1 MQCADR
7 DYVKS
12 RWCNACVLRPPER
25 SPQRDEKAY
34 QGHSLAE
41 RNTHSLPVF
50 TARILRRNYLSYIII
65 NRKEASKQCFSHLNE
80 TAFCSQFPQKKSV
93 MNKALRF
100 VWLSLLTLVCGI
112 ASAGTVVFD
121 PTVDTSSGQSITK
134 NGITFELTSD
144 GRTLDAADYN
154 GQTVYS
160 LSSGTYF
167 HFKSEAPAGNI
178 TSVTIE
184 YESAGGYIYDR
195 NYYNSSETTDAGIKF
210 TDTRAEG
217 CDDFKFA
224 IFSGALYVTKVIVEH
239 KGDDPTPGGGD
250 TGKTYTLDELSSG
263 AADVAS
269 ATIKFTD
276 AQVVYA
282 DASNYI
288 LREGG
293 KAIDFVNSTLN
304 LSLGATVNGT
314 VTVDF
319 AYNGGITQAKEISG
333 VTNANS
339 LTQTGAT
346 GQMNPVT
353 TTLSGLSSYKGD
365 LVKLEQVTLY
375 HDTYGDLGAKN
386 AYYAQSGYTF
396 ALLSNAADFA
406 DQISS
411 NASAKYDITAW
422 YNALGS
428 GMIGSSLQIVSFG
441 GEEQQKP
448 AAPVISGEQQFSEST
463 LVTITAEDGATV
475 YYTTDGSTP
484 TEWTYKYVNP
494 FTLTESATVK
504 AVAYKNKVYSDVT
517 ELEFTKAAV
526 QTGTTIAELHAAA
539 TSQDNVTLKLTDAK
553 VVYAANGNVV
563 LREDGKAIDLLN
575 TSLNLPQGAT
585 VSGTVKLNVAY
596 SNTILS
602 ASDIDGETNDANLTV
617 TAGTSTDIDP
627 VVCELGSVTS
637 YPGDVIKVEN
647 KQVWSY
653 SNEYYFYEYNN
664 NNYNYF
670 YFTNGD
676 NFGLESGKSYTIT
689 AWFNTTEWGSP
700 KGTIITSEPIITSL
714 NAPYIGGDE
723 TFTDQTTVSIS
734 SESVATIHYTTDGSE
749 PTVDSPVYT
758 DPFTVTET
766 TTVKALATYK
776 SIVSGVATKTFTK
789 VNLDGPKTIAELAAY
804 KMNFDNVEVKFNN
817 AQVVYAE
824 DNNYIIREDGYALDV
839 MSTTLPLS
847 QGATVSGSVKLKVN
861 FAPFTQYS
869 NGILTTA
876 DLADETNA
884 DNLTVTAGEST
895 DAIPM
900 EVDLGNVSAHPGDL
914 LSVKG
919 ASGWVSSGGTMF
931 YTYNP
936 YLEVYLTNGA
946 DYGIQNYGKYNAV
959 IWYNSVDNYR
969 VDAKIISCKKVITYL
984 NAPVVSGNTSF
995 YEETEVQI
1003 ASEEG
1008 ATIYYTVDGTEPTT
1022 ESTVY
1027 TEPFTIS
1034 ESCTLKTFATY
1045 EDLVSPTATVE
1056 FTKKD
1061 LNGALTI
1068 AQLAAGAESKDSVA
1082 VYLKNAKVVYGETNG
1097 TTSTMILRDGG
1108 YALDVTNSALSFP
1121 VNADLSGIVVFKV
1134 DYNKGLLTATD
1145 IEGATNSY
1153 DISFTWPTVYD
1164 QSPLTVE
1171 LGEVKDHAGD
1181 LLRLEGVEVWNYND
1195 VATIYTYTPK
1205 YTEVKISN
1213 PEDFNIESGFYDLT
1227 VWYNDVS
1234 STYYAATVKAISA
1247 TKVEKRP
1254 DAPVIYGD
1262 ENFVGK
1268 TTVSIAG
1275 TEGQNIYYT
1284 LDGTD
1289 PTTESTVYTDPFVI
1303 TETTTVKAV
1312 AAYNGAYSDIVT
1324 KTFTKTGD
1332 YETKTIA
1339 QLHEGQQSLNGV
1351 YVSLN
1356 GAKVV
1361 YTENYDDGT
1370 HVAILR
1376 ENGQAL
1382 DLVSGVIDLPLGATV
1397 NGTYF
1402 TNITY
1407 ANGIVNSYDV
1417 LNETNSYDL
1426 EYTMPEEADIDPVAA
1441 AAAEVVNYPGDLV
1454 KVEGLQILVNE
1465 DKAYA
1470 YTEDY
1475 KFFNLTDT
1483 DLLQDVVAGQKYT
1496 VVGWYN
1502 APGTG
1507 MAEGSAS
1514 LKVVKLIA
1522 EQAPEYNEQTIA
1534 ELNARTDRENN
1545 IRLNLNNA
1553 KVVYVRDNLYYGT
1566 KDIALRQDGKAVVLY
1581 STTLPLELNSTV
1593 SGSVKMNFYGVAGI
1607 PQLREI
1613 DGGVTSADDL
1623 EITAASSEELD
1634 PTEATFANV
1643 DEHRAD
1649 LVVFRKVKIG
1659 YGESAAYAIEKDG
1672 QKIEFVN
1679 ENEDLDVD
1687 ALVSETDEYDVVLWY
1702 NARLNDAPQLE
1713 IVKAVK
1719 LTGDGIYG
1727 IDANYG
1733 ENGNTY
1739 NLQGVKVNKNYR
1751 GVVVRDGKK
1760 FTQK

>member
-1 MQCADR
+1 M
-7 DYVKS
+7 
-12 RWCNACVLRPPER
+12 
-25 SPQRDEKAY
+25 
-34 QGHSLAE
+34 
-41 RNTHSLPVF
+41 
-50 TARILRRNYLSYIII
+50 
-65 NRKEASKQCFSHLNE
+65 
-80 TAFCSQFPQKKSV
+80 
-93 MNKALRF
+93 
-100 VWLSLLTLVCGI
+100 VCGI
-112 ASAGTVVFD
+112 ASAGSVVFD

-134 NGITFELTSD
+134 NGITFEVTSD

-160 LSSGTYF
+160 FSAGTYF
-167 HFKSEAPAGNI
+167 HFTSAAPAGNI

-184 YESAGGYIYDR
+184 YQSGGGYIYDR
-195 NYYNSSETTDAGIKF
+195 NYYNSSETTATGIKF

-224 IFSGALYVTKVIVEH
+224 IFSGALYISKVTVEY

-250 TGKTYTLDELSSG
+250 TGKTYTLDELTSG

-282 DASNYI
+282 AGGNYI

-333 VTNANS
+333 VTSANS

-346 GQMNPVT
+346 GQMNPVI
-353 TTLSGLSSYKGD
+353 TTLSGLSNYKGD
-365 LVKLEQVTLY
+365 LVKLEQVSLY
-375 HDTYGDLGAKN
+375 HDTYGDLGTKN
-386 AYYAQSGYTF
+386 AYYIQAGYTF
-396 ALLSNAADFA
+396 ALLSNSADFA
-406 DQISS
+406 DQFSS
-411 NASAKYDITAW
+411 DSNAKYDITAW
-422 YNALGS
+422 YNAPGS
-428 GMIGSSLQIVSFG
+428 GMIGSSLQIVELAG
-441 GEEQQKP
+441 QQQEKP

-463 LVTITAEDGATV
+463 LVTITAEDGASI
-475 YYTTDGSTP
+475 YYSTDGSTP
-484 TEWTYKYVNP
+484 TEWSYTYYNP
-494 FTLTESATVK
+494 FTIYESATVK
-504 AVAYKNKVYSDVT
+504 AIAKKNGVFSDVT
-517 ELEFTKAAV
+517 ELEFTKVEA
-526 QTGTTIAELHAAA
+526 QTGTTIEELHNAAK
-539 TSQDNVTLKLTDAK
+539 SQNGVTVKLTDAK

-563 LREDGKAIDLLN
+563 LRENGKALDLLN

-585 VSGTVKLNVAY
+585 VSGTVKLDVEY

-602 ASDIDGETNDANLTV
+602 TSDIEGETNDANLTV
-617 TAGTSTDIDP
+617 TAGTSTDIDAISCDLAN
-627 VVCELGSVTS
+627 VIS
-637 YPGDVIKVEN
+637 YPGDVVKVEN
-647 KQVWSY
+647 EQVWTY
-653 SNEYYFYEYNN
+653 GGEFYYYKYDG
-664 NNYNYF
+664 NYNYF
-670 YFTNGD
+670 YFTNGND
-676 NFGLESGKSYTIT
+676 FGLESGKSYTIT
-689 AWFNTTEWGSP
+689 GWFNTTSWGSP
-700 KGTIITSEPIITSL
+700 KGEILACEPVITSL
-714 NAPYIGGDE
+714 DAPFIGGDE

-758 DPFTVTET
+758 EPFTITET

-776 SIVSGVATKTFTK
+776 SIVSGVATKTFMK
-789 VNLDGPKTIAELAAY
+789 VSLDGPKTIAELAAY

-839 MSTTLPLS
+839 MSTTLPFT

-884 DNLTVTAGEST
+884 NNLTVTAGAST

-900 EVDLGNVSAHPGDL
+900 EVELGNVSAHPGDL

-919 ASGWVSSGGTMF
+919 ASGWASSGGTMF

-936 YLEVYLTNGA
+936 YLEVYLSNGP
-946 DYGIQNYGKYNAV
+946 DFGIESYGKYNAV

-969 VDAKIISCKKVITYL
+969 VDAKIVSCKKVITYL
-984 NAPVVSGNTSF
+984 NAPMVSGNTSF

-1027 TEPFTIS
+1027 TEPFTIT

-1068 AQLAAGAESKDSVA
+1068 AQLAAEAESKDSVA

-1097 TTSTMILRDGG
+1097 STSTMILRDGG
-1108 YALDVTNSALSFP
+1108 YALDITNSSLSFP

-1164 QSPLTVE
+1164 QSPLDVE
-1171 LGEVKDHAGD
+1171 LGDVKNHAGD

-1205 YTEVKISN
+1205 YTEVKLSN
-1213 PEDFNIESGFYDLT
+1213 PEDFNIESGFYNLT

-1234 STYYAATVKAISA
+1234 STYYAATVKVISA

-1254 DAPVIYGD
+1254 DAPVIYGE

-1312 AAYNGAYSDIVT
+1312 ASYSDALSDVVT

-1339 QLHEGQQSLNGV
+1339 DLHEGKQSVNGV

-1407 ANGIVNSYDV
+1407 ADGIVNSYDV

-1454 KVEGLQILVNE
+1454 KVEGLQILVQN
-1465 DKAYA
+1465 DQAYG
-1470 YTEDY
+1470 YTENY
-1475 KFFNLTDT
+1475 EFFNLTDT

-1496 VVGWYN
+1496 VIGWFN

-1507 MAEGSAS
+1507 VAAGSAS

-1522 EQAPEYNEQTIA
+1522 EQETEYNDQTIA
-1534 ELNARTDRENN
+1534 DLNRRTDRENN

-1553 KVVYVRDNLYYGT
+1553 KVVYVRENLYYGT
-1566 KDIALRQDGKAVVLY
+1566 NDIALRQDGKAVVLY
-1581 STTLPLELNSTV
+1581 GTTLPLELNSTV
-1593 SGSVKMNFYGVAGI
+1593 SGTVKMNFYGVAGI

-1623 EITAASSEELD
+1623 EITPATSQELD
-1634 PTEATFANV
+1634 PTEATFADV

-1649 LVVFRKVKIG
+1649 LVIFRKVKIG

-1679 ENEDLDVD
+1679 ENEELDVD
-1687 ALVSETDEYDVVLWY
+1687 ALVSDTDEYDVVLWY
-1702 NARLNDAPQLE
+1702 NGRLNDAPQLE
-1713 IVKAVK
+1713 IVKAAK
-1719 LTGDGIYG
+1719 LTSDGIYG

-1751 GVVVRDGKK
+1751 GVVIREGKK